1 MKKQK
6 VKGMFNKFKDIN
18 VAQRAAYSTS
28 FFGDMIQCSKIDMVE
43 ILGEPTVTR
52 TSFDNFNKT
61 FNEWIL
67 TTDEGFTFTV
77 YDYWPGGKK
86 SSYND
91 YEIIEWHI
99 GAKNSKIAGLIRVM
113 IKQELDNMYEPLE
126 ELNRRNRE
134 EEFEEY

>member
-28 FFGDMIQCSKIDMVE
+28 FFGDIIHCSKVDMIE
-43 ILGEPTVTR
+43 ILGEPTVAR

-67 TTDEGFTFTV
+67 TTDEGYTFTV
-77 YDYWPGGKK
+77 YDYWPDGKP
-86 SSYND
+86 SYNEW
-91 YEIIEWHI
+91 EIIDWHI
-99 GAKNSKIAGLIRVM
+99 GARTRQLAGKTRLM
-113 IKQELDNMYEPLE
+113 IKQALDDMYEPLE

-134 EEFEEY
+134 EFEEY

>member
-1 MKKQK
+1 MI
-6 VKGMFNKFKDIN
+6 NKFRDID
-18 VAQRAAYSTS
+18 VAQRASYSTS
-28 FFGDMIQCSKIDMVE
+28 FFGDIIQCSKIDMVE
-43 ILGEPTVTR
+43 ILGEPTITKSL
-52 TSFDNFNKT
+52 SFDELSKT

-67 TTDEGFTFTV
+67 TTDEGYTFTV

-99 GAKNSKIAGLIRVM
+99 GEKNSKIAGLVRVM
-113 IKQELDNMYEPLE
+113 IKQELDNMYEPFE
-126 ELNRRNRE
+126 EFNRRNRE